1 MPRLAVRAA
10 VWAGPISRTDI
21 DLDLAACAA
30 MMRRFAITNV
40 DDAVNTALRMCAE
53 APLSTREALELE
65 GSGWIGELDEM
76 RALRTT

>member
-1 MPRLAVRAA
+1 
-10 VWAGPISRTDI
+10 
-21 DLDLAACAA
+21 

-40 DDAVNTALRMCAE
+40 DDAVNTALRMCAD
-53 APLSTREALELE
+53 APLSTREALAPE